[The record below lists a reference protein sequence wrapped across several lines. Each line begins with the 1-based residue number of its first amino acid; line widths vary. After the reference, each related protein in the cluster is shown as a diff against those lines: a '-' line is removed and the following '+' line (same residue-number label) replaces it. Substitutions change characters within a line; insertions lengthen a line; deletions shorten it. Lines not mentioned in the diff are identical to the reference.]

1 MKQILI
7 MCFLAVVCLC
17 REVNCQ
23 DTGFRWPGNAKA
35 AVCLTYDDAIMTHLD
50 IVIPDLNAAGLKG
63 TFYLSGNNLRENT
76 LERWKEAADKG
87 HELGNHTA
95 FHPCT
100 QNFDW
105 VPEEYR
111 SEDYTVRRIMKELS
125 LMNVL
130 LHSID
135 GETVRSYAYPCGE
148 MIVGGIEYRDSLRIS
163 GMFNGAR
170 GGKSDILKDMKQAD
184 LFNIPSWATV
194 EVPGSD
200 LISYVKQ
207 AAEKGTLAVFM
218 FHGVGG
224 DYLKVSREAHRELID
239 YLVNNS
245 NTYWVAPLTEIA
257 EHIFSEK
264 TRLGW

>member
-35 AVCLTYDDAIMTHLD
+35 AVCLTYDDAIMTHLG
-50 IVIPDLNAAGLKG
+50 IVIPDLDAAGLRG

-87 HELGNHTA
+87 HELGNHSA
-95 FHPCT
+95 FHPCSEIF
-100 QNFDW
+100 NW
-105 VPEEYR
+105 VPEEYQT
-111 SEDYTVRRIMKELS
+111 EDYTVRRIMQELV
-125 LMNVL
+125 LMNTFL
-130 LHSID
+130 YSID
-135 GETVRSYAYPCGE
+135 GKNIRTYAYPCGE
-148 MIVGGIEYRDSLRIS
+148 MIVGGIEYRDSLRVS
-163 GMFNGAR
+163 RLFNGAR
-170 GGKSDILKDMKQAD
+170 GGKSDIVQDMKQVD

-194 EVPGSD
+194 EVAGSD
-200 LISYVKQ
+200 LINYVKQ
-207 AAEKGTLAVFM
+207 ASDKGTLAVFM

-224 DYLKVSREAHRELID
+224 DYLKISRESHQELIN

-245 NTYWVAPLTEIA
+245 ATYWVAPLTEIID
-257 EHIFSEK
+257 HIISEK
-264 TRLGW
+264 MRLGW